1 MKRFL
6 LAITI
11 FTVVFLFIPSLTLAE
26 QMEIYDKDWHLQYR
40 VKDGRVYD
48 PKWQPWGYMQGDEIY
63 DNNWHIRYRLK
74 NGRVYDPIW
83 TPEGYIQPRRV
94 YDENWQKEPKKE

>member
-6 LAITI
+6 IVSTI
-11 FTVVFLFIPSLTLAE
+11 LTVIFLLIPSLALAE
-26 QMEIYDKDWHLQYR
+26 QMEIYDQSWHLQYR

-48 PKWQPWGYMQGDEIY
+48 PNWKPWGYMQGDEIY
-63 DNNWHIRYRLK
+63 DNSWHIKYRIK
-74 NGRVYDPIW
+74 NGRVYDQIW

-94 YDENWQKEPKKE
+94 YDENVQEEPQKD